1 MRVVL
6 ADDTMLL
13 REGVALL
20 LGEAGF
26 DVVGQAGDRRGARRA
41 ASASTRPTSRSSTC
55 GCRPRTP
62 TRACRPR
69 STIRAQHPG
78 TSACSCSPST
88 PTSASR

>member
-26 DVVGQAGDRRGARRA
+26 DVVGQAGDAEELVASVGDHTPDVAIVDLRMPPTHTDEGLQAALDDPRA
-41 ASASTRPTSRSSTC
+41 APEA
-55 GCRPRTP
+55 
-62 TRACRPR
+62 
-69 STIRAQHPG
+69 
-78 TSACSCSPST
+78 SACSCSPST
-88 PTSASR
+88 PTSAWR

>member
-26 DVVGQAGDRRGARRA
+26 DVVGQAGTAEELVAQRRGD
-41 ASASTRPTSRSSTC
+41 TRPTSRSSTC
-55 GCRPRTP
+55 GCRRPTP
-62 TRACRPR
+62 TRAC
-69 STIRAQHPG
+69 SAALAIRAHAPR

-88 PTSASR
+88 PTSAWR